1 MPTEGRL
8 QIGEVA
14 DAVGLSI
21 RTIRHYDELGVVGP
35 SARSSGG
42 FRLYTAADVER
53 LLYVKQLKPLGFT
66 LEEVQVLVSLRDRAL
81 IRELDDAGR
90 DQLEVFAALAEERC
104 TGLRRELAEAELVAS
119 DLRRAIAH
127 GQPVAD

>member
-35 SARSSGG
+35 SARSVGG

-81 IRELDDAGR
+81 IGELDDDGR

-104 TGLRRELAEAELVAS
+104 TVLRRELAEAELVAT

-127 GQPVAD
+127 GRPVAD